1 MKRTIIAVL
10 LGWLGGYRFYK
21 KQYLLGFVYLLTFGL
36 FGIGWIVDIIQAVQA
51 DLKDKKP
58 IVLMCEIKGGFAECK
73 KNPKIKRKDILA
85 ALPVGSPLILESDYY
100 EGKPFFLVCTQDN
113 MDIGSI
119 PREINGMI
127 RNEYP
132 NAKLSAVLANK
143 DDLECAQMTLTI
155 ER

>member
-21 KQYLLGFVYLLTFGL
+21 KQYLMGFVYLFTFGL
-36 FGIGWIVDIIQAVQA
+36 FGIGWIVDIVQAVSL

-58 IVLMCEIKGGFAECK
+58 VVLVCEIKGGFAECK
-73 KNPKIKRKDILA
+73 KDAKIKRKEVLA
-85 ALPVGSPLILESDYY
+85 PLPLGTELTLETDYY
-100 EGKPFFLVCTQDN
+100 EGKPFFLVCVPGGL
-113 MDIGSI
+113 DIGAI

-132 NAKLSAVLANK
+132 KATLSAVLTDK
-143 DDLECAQMTLTI
+143 KDLECAHMTLTI
-155 ER
+155 QR